1 MVNRIVLVCVYN
13 VACALVRSVYSNGSC
28 GFFVFGPRVQCG
40 YIRPETV
47 NTCVQYELDYMQ
59 QRHNV
64 CGDLI
69 HLHFIPTDSI

>member
-1 MVNRIVLVCVYN
+1 M
-13 VACALVRSVYSNGSC
+13 ACALVRSVYSNGSF

-47 NTCVQYELDYMQ
+47 YTCVQYELDYMQ

-64 CGDLI
+64 CGGSDTLAFYTDG
-69 HLHFIPTDSI
+69 LHIKVSV